1 MVDKQKYFDEI
12 RAYYTQSNWL
22 YKYVWYRGKSLG
34 LHFGFAD
41 RETKSHTE
49 ALINQY
55 KYVIKK
61 GQIGNGMRVLDA
73 GCGVGGASLYIA
85 KVTGARCVGVSLVES
100 QVKEAGENAL
110 RQNIQN
116 KVEFLVGDYAHTN
129 LKPES
134 FDVVIGIESICYAAP
149 KRAFLAEA
157 YRLLKPGGRLVITDG
172 YCKHNPQDKT
182 EIFTLKKFCSSW
194 RLANLITY
202 QKMSNEIRKIGFSN
216 VKLEDKTDEIAM
228 SANKM
233 RMLVKWW
240 NLGEIL
246 LGWVDLPVVAMARAN
261 AMGMRYWLRGLDAGL
276 FGYFA
281 HEAKKPAITQLR
293 I

>member
-22 YKYVWYRGKSLG
+22 YKHVWYRGKSLG

-41 RETKSHTE
+41 RATKSHTE

-61 GQIGNGMRVLDA
+61 GQIGSEMRVLDA

-100 QVKEAGENAL
+100 QVKEASENAL

-172 YCKHNPQDKT
+172 YCKNNPLNKT
-182 EIFTLKKFCSSW
+182 EVHTLKKFCSGW

-246 LGWVDLPVVAMARAN
+246 LGWVDLPLVAMARAN

-281 HEAKKPAITQLR
+281 HEAKKPATT
-293 I
+293 